1 MKLHGVKI
9 EGPNVEEIV
18 IPRGDGQIVF
28 RAQAVLDDQEFD
40 DLCPRPKPRVMIK
53 KGGVKVEQTEE
64 PNYKAAINKWGEQR
78 VAWLVLR
85 SLEATEGLEWE
96 TVVYDDA
103 KTWLNYQTEL
113 KASGFSDA
121 EVAAI
126 IRGVMAANGLSEE
139 KVEQARQRFLASRE
153 EESELL
159 SSPEDGPPT
168 SPSGVPASE

>member
-9 EGPNVEEIV
+9 EGPNVEDIV
-18 IPRGDGQIVF
+18 IPRGDSQIVF
-28 RAQAVLDDQEFD
+28 RAQAILDDTDFD
-40 DLCPRPKPRVMIK
+40 ELCPRPRPKVLVR
-53 KGGVKVEQTEE
+53 KGGVKVEQTDE
-64 PNYKAAINKWGEQR
+64 PNYKAAINRWGEQR
-78 VAWLVLR
+78 VAWLVLK

-96 TVVYDDA
+96 TVVYDDPR
-103 KTWLNYQTEL
+103 TWLNYRDEL

-153 EESELL
+153 EASEAS

-168 SPSGVPASE
+168 TPSGVPASD